1 MVQSGLR
8 THSFRTQCVPSTGYR
23 VSLVAGSAG
32 GELRYEQVRALR
44 RCERP
49 TGGSRLQRFLFTK
62 FRPFL
67 IVGVVVDVDFDVVV
81 GDAVID
87 VVVGD
92 AVIIGVV
99 GVIDVVIIVI
109 VVAVVE
115 VSVVVIVV
123 VIP

>member
-32 GELRYEQVRALR
+32 GGLRYEQVRALR

-67 IVGVVVDVDFDVVV
+67 IVGVVIDVVVDVVV
-81 GDAVID
+81 GDA
-87 VVVGD
+87 
-92 AVIIGVV
+92 
-99 GVIDVVIIVI
+99 
-109 VVAVVE
+109 VE

>member
-32 GELRYEQVRALR
+32 GGLRYEQVRALR

-67 IVGVVVDVDFDVVV
+67 IVGVVVDVVVGVVIDVVV
-81 GDAVID
+81 D

-115 VSVVVIVV
+115 VLVVVIVV

>member
-67 IVGVVVDVDFDVVV
+67 IVGVVIDVVV
-81 GDAVID
+81 D